1 MTEWM
6 ISIDTAHGVADD
18 EETLLAFSDALDE
31 LRGVTGSGTSIN
43 TRTGVLS
50 ATISVEAL
58 DVQGGVD
65 EAVTLFNAAL
75 KRVGLAHAAIA
86 HVEAESIEEQEPVPA

>member
-50 ATISVEAL
+50 ATVSLEAL
-58 DVQGGVD
+58 DVQRGVD
-65 EAVTLFNAAL
+65 EAVSIFNAAL
-75 KRVGLAHAAIA
+75 ERVGLEHATIA
-86 HVEAESIEEQEPVPA
+86 HVDAESIDEHAPILA